1 VIRPAHALPLAAFFS
16 LVSGACAE
24 RGLPPDQRASAR
36 CRAVTHIPAAAR
48 PAGAAA
54 AADLAEAPSAR
65 PAPPMR
71 WTVVGDSATRA
82 VQDAF
87 CAGVGPA
94 LIQEARTPP
103 TQTPADRIVIVAW
116 NMERGTGDLRRLI
129 HDVRTGRHTGGA
141 AVRELIL
148 LLQEVPRMG
157 DEVPPLSA
165 LPEGVEASSTKSLKG
180 PGIAEIAREEGL
192 HLVYVPSMRAGLGRV
207 PPTDHGTAVLSS
219 LPLVEARA
227 IELPLVVQRR
237 VATVARVEWGSAT
250 PLYIVSAHLD
260 NFSLRRPIA
269 SFGGMRARQARAL
282 ARALPTTGVLVF
294 GADLNTWALGR
305 REAAFRILRPHL
317 PRPAELQPEA
327 TARRLGV
334 PRRLDYLLLDAPAS
348 WDFTERRL
356 ADRYASD
363 HHPLIGVLKPLPQQN
378 LQ

>member
-1 VIRPAHALPLAAFFS
+1 MNRAAHALPLAAFFS
-16 LVSGACAE
+16 LLSGACAD
-24 RGLPPDQRASAR
+24 RGLPPDQRAAAR
-36 CRAVTHIPAAAR
+36 CRAVMHVPAVA
-48 PAGAAA
+48 PPAA
-54 AADLAEAPSAR
+54 AADAADPAERPAR

-94 LIQEARTPP
+94 LIQEVRTPP
-103 TQTPADRIVIVAW
+103 PQTPPDRIVIVVW

-129 HDVRTGRHTGGA
+129 HDVRTGQHTGGG
-141 AVRELIL
+141 AVRALIL

-157 DEVPPLSA
+157 DAVPPFSS
-165 LPEGVEASSTKSLKG
+165 LPERVEASSMKSLQG

-192 HLVYVPSMRAGLGRV
+192 HLVYVPSMRAGLG
-207 PPTDHGTAVLSS
+207 PEPAADHGTAVLSS
-219 LPLVEARA
+219 LPLAEAGA
-227 IELPLVVQRR
+227 IELPPVIQRR
-237 VATVARVEWGSAT
+237 VATVARVEWGGTSA
-250 PLYIVSAHLD
+250 PFHLVSAHLD

-282 ARALPTTGVLVF
+282 ARALPSTGVLVF
-294 GADLNTWALGR
+294 GADLNTWALGS
-305 REAAFRILRPHL
+305 REAAFRILRPSL
-317 PRPAELQPEA
+317 PRPAKLQPEA

-356 ADRYASD
+356 ADRYDSD
-363 HHPLIGVLKPLPQQN
+363 HHPLIGVLKPVQQGNLP
-378 LQ
+378 